1 LTQADY
7 SCLSIGV
14 SSVRL
19 YILGALASGPMHGHQ
34 IRREAQTNRTE
45 LWTDIKVGSLYG
57 ALNRMAEEGIIEAVR
72 TERAGNMPARTIYA
86 ITDTG
91 RQELSA
97 LRDEV
102 LREVRLRPD
111 PVDLA
116 LQYSSDL
123 GPDAVIAAFTNRRA
137 ALQAE
142 LDAWLLLHAH
152 AKPYLRGTE
161 PLSFEHH
168 TIRLEAEITWHD
180 RVISELPIA
189 LAPPD

>member
-1 LTQADY
+1 M
-7 SCLSIGV
+7 

-19 YILGALASGPMHGHQ
+19 YILGALAALGPMHGHQ

-45 LWTDIKVGSLYG
+45 LWTDIKVGSLYA

-72 TERAGNMPARTIYA
+72 TERSGNLPARTIYA

-91 RQELSA
+91 RQELA
-97 LRDEV
+97 VLRDDV

-116 LQYSSDL
+116 LQYSAEL

-142 LDAWLLLHAH
+142 LDAWELLHAQ
-152 AKPYLRGTE
+152 AKPHLHGTE
-161 PLSFEHH
+161 PLSFAHF
-168 TIRLEAEITWHD
+168 TIRLKAEIAWHD
-180 RVISELPIA
+180 YVIAELP
-189 LAPPD
+189 LVLSPP